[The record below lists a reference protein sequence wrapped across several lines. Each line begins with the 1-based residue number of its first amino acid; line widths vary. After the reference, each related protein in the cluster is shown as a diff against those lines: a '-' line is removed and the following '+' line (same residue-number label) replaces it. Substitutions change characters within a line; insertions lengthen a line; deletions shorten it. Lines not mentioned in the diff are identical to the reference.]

1 MQLDGLFWRS
11 ALPYTAGMDSSQLTA
26 EQLGTLLHQIT
37 AQAKY
42 LQSLAKRIDEQ
53 KFPTVDRLRLRTLF
67 ALDQVEA
74 LQKLLEQL
82 AKERET
88 RDIYMMGTGRGKMER
103 EPKRQ

>member
-1 MQLDGLFWRS
+1 
-11 ALPYTAGMDSSQLTA
+11 MDSSQLTA
-26 EQLGTLLHQIT
+26 EQLDVLLRKIT

-42 LQSLAKRIDEQ
+42 LRSLAKRIDEQ

-67 ALDQVEA
+67 ALDQIEA

-88 RDIYMMGTGRGKMER
+88 KDIYMMGTGRSNSER
-103 EPKRQ
+103 ERKRQWREQRNG